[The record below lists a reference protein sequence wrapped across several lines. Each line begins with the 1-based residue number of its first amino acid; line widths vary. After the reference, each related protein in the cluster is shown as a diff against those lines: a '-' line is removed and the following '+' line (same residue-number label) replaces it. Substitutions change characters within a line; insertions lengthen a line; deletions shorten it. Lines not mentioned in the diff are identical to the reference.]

1 MDIVLRHQRRVTQAI
16 DVRAHTDC
24 KSPLA
29 SGPGGIH
36 DFLYVRGLRNG
47 EKGSQGKICV
57 KEDSIIGTK
66 DDFTCVVPL
75 LEPGSQSW
83 EFLGLVITSIAN
95 SLCT

>member
-1 MDIVLRHQRRVTQAI
+1 MSVQTQT
-16 DVRAHTDC
+16 VNLPCT
-24 KSPLA
+24 

-47 EKGSQGKICV
+47 DKCFQGKIFV
-57 KEDSIIGTK
+57 KEDSIISTK